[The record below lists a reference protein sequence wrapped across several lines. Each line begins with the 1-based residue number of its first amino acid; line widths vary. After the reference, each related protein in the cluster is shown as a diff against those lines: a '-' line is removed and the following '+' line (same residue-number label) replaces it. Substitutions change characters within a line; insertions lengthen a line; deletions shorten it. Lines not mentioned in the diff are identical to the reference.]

1 MIINMP
7 NLATMQILIQLV
19 NLGKQC
25 LYIMIGFRNVFR
37 QYFDGVPALFY
48 ILYSSNKIVN
58 FRA

>member
-1 MIINMP
+1 MP
-7 NLATMQILIQLV
+7 NLVTMQILIQLV

-25 LYIMIGFRNVFR
+25 LYIMIGFRDVFR
-37 QYFDGVPALFY
+37 QYFDGVPALFD